1 MKRIDIIAGVVIA
14 IAVLWLVLTNG
25 TNFTDHPISTGLV
38 ALLIFGYLFAAW
50 MSRNMQEPPPPEKE
64 LPPLSDNYG
73 VADFAPQQGLGANSL
88 SNGIFFG
95 KSSSPALK
103 NSSLSQNPGGP
114 VCSEPARHT
123 LIVASTRSGKGTRL
137 VIPTLLRN
145 LSSSCIV
152 IDPKGEL
159 AAVTARARSRRQHIQ
174 IINPWGELKS
184 TFEALGFSPATY
196 NPLDMLDPND
206 PNAVSHAQE
215 FAKTICP
222 VAEGKDDYWV
232 GSAGDLLTAVLLYLA
247 YQPGEEKTLARAR
260 QITSLDRTSL
270 SKLIAKMCAI
280 EAHNGAIR
288 QYAQQYVDMA
298 QETYSG
304 ITSSLNRKLAFATDT
319 QFQRATAR
327 STFSMRDLTGFGK
340 DRPTTIYIVA
350 PTRKLKTQMVWLR
363 MLIQSA
369 IAAFTEHP
377 GERQYRC
384 LFILDEFTNLG
395 MIEDMPNDITF
406 AAGHGIDFML
416 IIQGLSQLK
425 ATYGHHDG
433 AIIGNCA
440 FKYFCNID
448 DLETAKYLSE
458 ALGQRTVRTIGKSET
473 TGHNIG
479 AKGGG
484 EREGEGTVYGE
495 MGKHLLAPN
504 EAMLLGPDV
513 AILFAPKSAPHYL
526 RPVDYWRLPEAFS
539 MYPGLL
545 SDPPFEYERNPLEKK
560 STARSA
566 LEPLAPPQQDHTA
579 ASEPCPSGWQKLRR
593 WLNSEPNGK
602 PKAPKSPTPA
612 PKQAPEETRS
622 GSANYD
628 PEYYSPW
635 KIAEREAAAAKEREQ
650 SPPPVSPTD
659 KRPPIDYGLYSDLN
673 PNRIPWM
680 KPPGEEPEEKPPA
693 PPPSEKPATEIHA
706 APQDNPN
713 SPKKPKLRDGEYD
726 VDSDTF
732 EPYRKKP
739 NGGDR

>member
-1 MKRIDIIAGVVIA
+1 MKPIDIIAGIIIA
-14 IAVLWLVLTNG
+14 IAVMWLALANG
-25 TNFTDHPISTGLV
+25 ANFADHPVSTALIG
-38 ALLIFGYLFAAW
+38 LLIFGYFFGVW
-50 MSRNMQEPPPPEKE
+50 MSRNMKEPAPPEKA

-73 VADFAPQQGLGANSL
+73 AADFAPQQGIGANSL

-95 KSSSPALK
+95 KSSSPTLK

-159 AAVTARARSRRQHIQ
+159 AAATARARSRRQHIQ

-184 TFEALGFSPATY
+184 TFETLGFSSATY

-206 PNAVSHAQE
+206 PNAVSHAQA
-215 FAKTICP
+215 FVTTICP
-222 VAEGKDDYWV
+222 PTAGKEDFWV

-260 QITSLDRTSL
+260 QITSLDRRSL
-270 SKLIAKMCAI
+270 SEIIAKMCAI
-280 EAHNGAIR
+280 EAYNGGIR
-288 QYAQQYVDMA
+288 QFAQQYLDMA

-304 ITSSLNRKLAFATDT
+304 ITSSLNRKLAFTTDT
-319 QFQRATAR
+319 QFQRATTR

-340 DRPTTIYIVA
+340 DRPTTLYIVA
-350 PTRKLKTQMVWLR
+350 PTRNLKTQMVWLR

-416 IIQGLSQLK
+416 IIQGFKQLK
-425 ATYGHHDG
+425 ATYHDHDG

-448 DLETAKYLSE
+448 DLDTAKYLSE
-458 ALGQRTVRTIGKSET
+458 ALGKRTVRTIGKGENINTSP
-473 TGHNIG
+473 TGAG
-479 AKGGG
+479 VD
-484 EREGEGTVYGE
+484 REGETTTYGE
-495 MGKHLLAPN
+495 MGKLLLAPD
-504 EAMLLGPDV
+504 EVMQLGPDT

-566 LEPLAPPQQDHTA
+566 LEPLAPPPQDHTP
-579 ASEPCPSGWQKLRR
+579 ASQPSPSGWRKLRR
-593 WLNSEPNGK
+593 WLNSEPNRK
-602 PKAPKSPTPA
+602 PKATKSPAPA
-612 PKQAPEETRS
+612 QPQETRS
-622 GSANYD
+622 GSPNYD

-635 KIAEREAAAAKEREQ
+635 KIAEREAAAAKERQQ
-650 SPPPVSPTD
+650 SPPPAPSTD
-659 KRPPIDYGLYSDLN
+659 KRPPIDHMLYSDLN

-680 KPPGEEPEEKPPA
+680 KPPWEEPEEKPPA
-693 PPPSEKPATEIHA
+693 PPPSEKPAVEVQPD
-706 APQDNPN
+706 PQPDPP

-726 VDSDTF
+726 VDSDKF
-732 EPYRKKP
+732 EPYRKEPK
-739 NGGDR
+739 GGDG